1 MNTTGMTENQEQKAV
16 QMKTDRVGRIVE
28 EENTSGKWVHV
39 EDQDDEPQEPDVS
52 FIPQGHMDDLSA
64 VLSDLEKKTA
74 DLIQQKQTELEA
86 AQKEKA
92 DCAAKLKEAEAD
104 KEKAV
109 SAGSQKQYNSAESS
123 VKFYRQRLSFLDA
136 QIRQKTSV
144 QKIPAEDF
152 RQMYSQA
159 MSADIQARK
168 EQLLKLKDLLPRM
181 AQIIADYDAVR
192 VDVQKVYNNLNVLYQ
207 RKIQTLTGDAND
219 PLMAS
224 AENDVKKCIDA
235 CKGSITRVL
244 LLHDLSVN

>member
-28 EENTSGKWVHV
+28 EENTLGKWVHV

-123 VKFYRQRLSFLDA
+123 VKFYRQRISFLDA

-159 MSADIQARK
+159 KSAGIQARK
-168 EQLLKLKDLLPRM
+168 EQLLKLKDLLPQM
-181 AQIIADYDAVR
+181 TQIVADYDAVR
-192 VDVQKVYNNLNVLYQ
+192 MDMQKVYNNLNALYQ
-207 RKIQTLTGDAND
+207 RKIQTPTDTIND
-219 PLMAS
+219 PLMVYADTDDVVKECVKAFKDRVTS
-224 AENDVKKCIDA
+224 A
-235 CKGSITRVL
+235 L
-244 LLHDLSVN
+244 L